1 MLYWTIK
8 ITIISIILIFLVHH
22 LISFFTS
29 TLTVPKIKDILSS
42 STQKYDLIYNII
54 SKPDL
59 QNQYVPQPNQQTD
72 ESYNKSTSID
82 LLPNTSSDDN
92 MKLELKKFDPSTI
105 KSDSVVV
112 LIGKRNTGKSYCMK
126 DILSYHKDLP
136 VGVLVIC
143 LSSWRSTRA
152 ARASLAFLHWLI

>member
-54 SKPDL
+54 SKPDT
-59 QNQYVPQPNQQTD
+59 QYVPQQQYVPQPQQQYVPQQTD

-92 MKLELKKFDPSTI
+92 MKLELKNFIKKQMNNADTNIYDINYTST
-105 KSDSVVV
+105 
-112 LIGKRNTGKSYCMK
+112 M
-126 DILSYHKDLP
+126 
-136 VGVLVIC
+136 
-143 LSSWRSTRA
+143 
-152 ARASLAFLHWLI
+152 

>member
-29 TLTVPKIKDILSS
+29 TLTVPKIKDILTS
-42 STQKYDLIYNII
+42 STQKYDLIYNTI
-54 SKPDL
+54 SKPD
-59 QNQYVPQPNQQTD
+59 NQYVPQQQYVPQLQQQYVPQLNEND

-92 MKLELKKFDPSTI
+92 MKLELKNFI
-105 KSDSVVV
+105 K
-112 LIGKRNTGKSYCMK
+112 KQMNNTDTNIYDM
-126 DILSYHKDLP
+126 DYT
-136 VGVLVIC
+136 
-143 LSSWRSTRA
+143 SS
-152 ARASLAFLHWLI
+152 I

>member
-29 TLTVPKIKDILSS
+29 TLTVPKIKDIVTS

-54 SKPDL
+54 SQPDNKYL
-59 QNQYVPQPNQQTD
+59 PQQQQQPQPKEND

-82 LLPNTSSDDN
+82 LLPNTSNDDN
-92 MKLELKKFDPSTI
+92 MKRELKNFI
-105 KSDSVVV
+105 K
-112 LIGKRNTGKSYCMK
+112 KQMNN
-126 DILSYHKDLP
+126 DIDYIS
-136 VGVLVIC
+136 
-143 LSSWRSTRA
+143 A
-152 ARASLAFLHWLI
+152 M

>member
-54 SKPDL
+54 SKSDL
-59 QNQYVPQPNQQTD
+59 PNQYVPQHNQQTD
-72 ESYNKSTSID
+72 ESYNKTTSID

-92 MKLELKKFDPSTI
+92 MKLELKNFIKKQMNKDNIVDTNIYDIDYTSST
-105 KSDSVVV
+105 
-112 LIGKRNTGKSYCMK
+112 
-126 DILSYHKDLP
+126 
-136 VGVLVIC
+136 
-143 LSSWRSTRA
+143 
-152 ARASLAFLHWLI
+152 

>member
-8 ITIISIILIFLVHH
+8 ITIISITLIFLVHH

-29 TLTVPKIKDILSS
+29 TLTVPKIKDILTS

-59 QNQYVPQPNQQTD
+59 PQQYVPQQYVPHQYVPQQNDND
-72 ESYNKSTSID
+72 ESSTYNKSTSID

-92 MKLELKKFDPSTI
+92 MKL
-105 KSDSVVV
+105 
-112 LIGKRNTGKSYCMK
+112 
-126 DILSYHKDLP
+126 
-136 VGVLVIC
+136 
-143 LSSWRSTRA
+143 
-152 ARASLAFLHWLI
+152 

>member
-8 ITIISIILIFLVHH
+8 ITIISITLIFLVHH

-42 STQKYDLIYNII
+42 TTQKYDLIYNII

-59 QNQYVPQPNQQTD
+59 PTQYVPQHQCVPQQNENE

-92 MKLELKKFDPSTI
+92 MKLELKNFI
-105 KSDSVVV
+105 KKQMNKD
-112 LIGKRNTGKSYCMK
+112 NTNIY
-126 DILSYHKDLP
+126 DINYT
-136 VGVLVIC
+136 
-143 LSSWRSTRA
+143 SS
-152 ARASLAFLHWLI
+152 I

>member
-8 ITIISIILIFLVHH
+8 ITIISMTLIFLVHH

-29 TLTVPKIKDILSS
+29 TLTVPKIKDILTS

-59 QNQYVPQPNQQTD
+59 PQQYVPQQYVPHQYVPQQNDND
-72 ESYNKSTSID
+72 ESSTYNKSTSID

-92 MKLELKKFDPSTI
+92 MKLELKNFIKKQMNKDNIVATNIYDMNYTST
-105 KSDSVVV
+105 
-112 LIGKRNTGKSYCMK
+112 M
-126 DILSYHKDLP
+126 
-136 VGVLVIC
+136 
-143 LSSWRSTRA
+143 
-152 ARASLAFLHWLI
+152 

>member
-8 ITIISIILIFLVHH
+8 ITIISITLIFLVHH

-29 TLTVPKIKDILSS
+29 TLTVPKIKDILTS

-59 QNQYVPQPNQQTD
+59 PQQYVPQQYVPHQYVPQQNDND
-72 ESYNKSTSID
+72 ESSTYNKSTSID

-92 MKLELKKFDPSTI
+92 MKLELKNFII
-105 KSDSVVV
+105 KQMNSG
-112 LIGKRNTGKSYCMK
+112 IFHIISYT
-126 DILSYHKDLP
+126 DIKHD
-136 VGVLVIC
+136 
-143 LSSWRSTRA
+143 
-152 ARASLAFLHWLI
+152 F